1 MSSIAQN
8 IADLARRLP
17 KGVELVAVSKFHPV
31 ERLREAYDA
40 GQRLFGENRVQELVA
55 KAPQLPG
62 DVEWHFIGHLQ
73 RNKVRQLLPHVAMIH
88 SVHSV
93 ELLRLIDKEAA
104 RIDRTIDV
112 LVELHVAQE
121 LTKSGFAPDEALRE
135 ITPELVSSLEHV
147 RVRGVM
153 TMATFTSDMEQVDR
167 EFALA
172 QNTFKQLKARLQLP
186 AFDQLSMG
194 MSDDWPVAV
203 NHGSTMVRIG
213 TDIFGP
219 REY

>member
-1 MSSIAQN
+1 MPQ
-8 IADLARRLP
+8 DVR
-17 KGVELVAVSKFHPV
+17 LVAVSKFHPV

-55 KAPQLPG
+55 KAPQLPP

-73 RNKVRQLLPHVAMIH
+73 RNKVRQLLPHVTMIH

-104 RIDRTIDV
+104 RIGRTVDV
-112 LVELHVAQE
+112 LIELHVAQE
-121 LTKSGFAPDEALRE
+121 MTKSGFAPDEALRD
-135 ITPELVSSLEHV
+135 ITPQLLDELSHV

-153 TMATFTSDMEQVDR
+153 TMATFTSDMEQVAR

-172 QNTFKQLKARLQLP
+172 QNTFVQMRDQLQFP

-194 MSDDWPVAV
+194 MSEDWPLAV
-203 NHGSTMVRIG
+203 KHGATMVRIG

>member
-17 KGVELVAVSKFHPV
+17 KGVKLVAVSKFHPV

-55 KAPQLPG
+55 KAPQLPP

-73 RNKVRQLLPHVAMIH
+73 RNKVRQVMPHVTMIH

-104 RIDRTIDV
+104 RLGRTIDV
-112 LVELHVAQE
+112 LIELHVAQE
-121 LTKSGFAPDEALRE
+121 QSKSGFSPDEALDAL
-135 ITPELVSSLEHV
+135 TPELVSSLEHV

-203 NHGSTMVRIG
+203 HHGSTMVRIG

>member
-1 MSSIAQN
+1 MPTIAQN
-8 IADLARRLP
+8 IADLTERLP
-17 KGVELVAVSKFHPV
+17 QGVRLVAVSKFHPV

-40 GQRLFGENRVQELVA
+40 GHRLFGENRVQELVA

-135 ITPELVSSLEHV
+135 ITPELVSSLANV
-147 RVRGVM
+147 RLRGVM
-153 TMATFTSDMEQVDR
+153 TMATFTDDMEQVER
-167 EFALA
+167 EFTLA
-172 QNTFKQLKARLQLP
+172 QATFEQLKDGLQLP
-186 AFDQLSMG
+186 SFDQLSMG

-203 NHGSTMVRIG
+203 RHGSTMVRIG